1 MVVNL
6 SLQLTPTQWYVIIST
21 IWCIILTVNGV
32 LLLFIELLKA
42 NAFIILFVIRSYEL
56 LIFKYVFKSLE
67 KHQNMW
73 HPYDIF
79 YTL

>member
-32 LLLFIELLKA
+32 LLLFIELLKE
-42 NAFIILFVIRSYEL
+42 NAFIILLVIRSYEL
-56 LIFKYVFKSLE
+56 LIFK
-67 KHQNMW
+67 
-73 HPYDIF
+73 
-79 YTL
+79 

>member
-32 LLLFIELLKA
+32 LLLFIELLKE
-42 NAFIILFVIRSYEL
+42 NAFIILLVIRSYEL
-56 LIFKYVFKSLE
+56 LIFKQVFINLE

-73 HPYDIF
+73 HPCDIF

>member
-32 LLLFIELLKA
+32 FLLFIELLKA
-42 NAFIILFVIRSYEL
+42 NAFINIAIPYCSIVHA
-56 LIFKYVFKSLE
+56 SLVTSS
-67 KHQNMW
+67 
-73 HPYDIF
+73 F
-79 YTL
+79 